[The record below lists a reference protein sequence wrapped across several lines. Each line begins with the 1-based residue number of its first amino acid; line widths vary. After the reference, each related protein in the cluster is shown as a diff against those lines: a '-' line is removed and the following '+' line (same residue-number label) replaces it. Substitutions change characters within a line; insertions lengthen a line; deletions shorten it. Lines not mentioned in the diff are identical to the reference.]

1 MVKSHRHDREHL
13 GTGDH
18 DSKETSMATWAK
30 QELARIG
37 GAFELYVLTRS
48 LDGALRTGIP
58 IWQVRVG
65 DAIYIKSAHGRRT
78 AGSGG
83 WCAPDSGA
91 LGRVALKRTS
101 RSSRPHRSERRA
113 DPAGCLSLVCRGE
126 QPDRRTSPLRHA
138 RACGVGHAIAS
149 RSRGG
154 QPDRDERE
162 CPTSHQEGSL
172 FATGGSA
179 PDSRLPGRSSSAP
192 RFPGR

>member
-1 MVKSHRHDREHL
+1 
-13 GTGDH
+13 
-18 DSKETSMATWAK
+18 MATWAK

-101 RSSRPHRSERRA
+101 RSESASPQVSAVYRA
-113 DPAGCLSLVCRGE
+113 TYDHYGPALVGAVTDDVL
-126 QPDRRTSPLRHA
+126 QTTLR
-138 RACGVGHAIAS
+138 VM
-149 RSRGG
+149 
-154 QPDRDERE
+154 
-162 CPTSHQEGSL
+162 
-172 FATGGSA
+172 
-179 PDSRLPGRSSSAP
+179 PGN
-192 RFPGR
+192 